1 MNEKKKIIQV
11 FSKLKKLITMFIDF
25 SVLKNFEF
33 SSDWK
38 KLHCFISED
47 CLLKLHKMFAKESFF
62 FFEWLI
68 YYITIQVHYLWFVS
82 CLVWNFVWLVSV
94 MLWLLGQEVEGLDQ
108 SCGWCREPLQLGRI
122 HWPWGKGQHTATCS
136 SWQPPRHLAT
146 GLLYIEYISINN
158 IGTHEERN
166 TEKKACKGEGN
177 H

>member
-1 MNEKKKIIQV
+1 MLRLRFII
-11 FSKLKKLITMFIDF
+11 
-25 SVLKNFEF
+25 
-33 SSDWK
+33 SDLDLFGVK
-38 KLHCFISED
+38 VCVTCF
-47 CLLKLHKMFAKESFF
+47 C
-62 FFEWLI
+62 
-68 YYITIQVHYLWFVS
+68 YVV
-82 CLVWNFVWLVSV
+82 V
-94 MLWLLGQEVEGLDQ
+94 LGQEVEGLDH

-177 H
+177 HYRSTKCKCRKAWNQNYSKHAAERISNW